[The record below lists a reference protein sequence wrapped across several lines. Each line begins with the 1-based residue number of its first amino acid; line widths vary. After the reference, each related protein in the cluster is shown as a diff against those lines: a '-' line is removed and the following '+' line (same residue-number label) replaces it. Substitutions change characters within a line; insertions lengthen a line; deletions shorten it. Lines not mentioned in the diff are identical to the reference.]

1 MDRAE
6 VAQRLGQLG
15 AADDVHQRD
24 AVGSADPHEH
34 LPEVGGGG
42 GVDEGGVPLGAHRL
56 DHR

>member
-6 VAQRLGQLG
+6 VAQHLGLLG
-15 AADDVHQRD
+15 AAHDVHQAD
-24 AVGSADPHEH
+24 AVGGADPHEH

-42 GVDEGGVPLGAHRL
+42 GVDEGGVALGAHRL